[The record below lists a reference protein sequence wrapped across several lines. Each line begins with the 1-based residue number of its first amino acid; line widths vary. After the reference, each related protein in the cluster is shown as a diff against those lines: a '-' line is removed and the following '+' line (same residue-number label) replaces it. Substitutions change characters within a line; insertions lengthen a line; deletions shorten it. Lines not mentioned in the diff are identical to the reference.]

1 MDFQQ
6 QPELLPC
13 SNLLWRLNYLLR
25 DRTCQPIMGEKTLGS
40 KPRQES
46 WEIRIGKHQQDIILL
61 GYEGVTVEQVLE
73 QRLKKIAFDS
83 QAKASTVLKATEDS
97 LLYLNSPRLT
107 QELGHHAIAQ
117 LRQETGAEDAPQIFD
132 RVRRLVYYYRS
143 TPRGLPTW
151 IEEFVATG
159 YSHYA
164 TLLPQAFADRGTSP
178 EQIAGMLGFI
188 FTLESLALALG
199 CNRSQL
205 LISVAQV
212 ADEAIEPAKLGLLWT
227 TQWLLKQRTLAQMR
241 EFFREVLANPLLL
254 PTFPDYLNGFILALT
269 FAPQLSQFVVELLN
283 QLFASVPDPIL
294 LPWLPRLILRL
305 RPHREIL
312 QGLIKDANAS
322 FPASLAGFSH
332 WQAPWESPAPTT
344 PVKPTQALSESETAA
359 RQLLFQYR
367 GTTNA
372 IAQLFGVKES
382 VWLADD
388 EEGNPESG
396 ASIRELLLTYSET
409 MHAIALKL

>member
-1 MDFQQ
+1 
-6 QPELLPC
+6 
-13 SNLLWRLNYLLR
+13 
-25 DRTCQPIMGEKTLGS
+25 
-40 KPRQES
+40 
-46 WEIRIGKHQQDIILL
+46 
-61 GYEGVTVEQVLE
+61 
-73 QRLKKIAFDS
+73 
-83 QAKASTVLKATEDS
+83 
-97 LLYLNSPRLT
+97 
-107 QELGHHAIAQ
+107 
-117 LRQETGAEDAPQIFD
+117 
-132 RVRRLVYYYRS
+132 
-143 TPRGLPTW
+143 
-151 IEEFVATG
+151 
-159 YSHYA
+159 
-164 TLLPQAFADRGTSP
+164 
-178 EQIAGMLGFI
+178 MLGFI